1 MRTRTGV
8 FFSLSYETGGARG
21 SRTPDLLNAIQA
33 LSQLSYGPVGCR
45 MSAASNRE
53 TRGRSALIPDY
64 RSPIADSGFP
74 FLLVFDIAA
83 DDVGNVGV
91 FFLLLLDKSGVVE
104 SFINLHLLF
113 EVRLGSSHRRFRP
126 LALGIGLFQRNELGF
141 LRLGGRGFLRPRRRR
156 ARCSCGRR
164 GFRPRA
170 SDRRFYRHYLAGVR

>member
-53 TRGRSALIPDY
+53 TRGRAGLITDY
-64 RSPIADSGFP
+64 RSPIADSGLP
-74 FLLVFDIAA
+74 FLLVFDIPA

-104 SFINLHLLF
+104 SFINLGLLF

-126 LALGIGLFQRNELGF
+126 LCLGIGFFQRNELGF
-141 LRLGGRGFLRPRRRR
+141 LRLG
-156 ARCSCGRR
+156 RR
-164 GFRPRA
+164 GFF
-170 SDRRFYRHYLAGVR
+170 RRSRGPARRGWGGLAAARGGPGFL